1 MILGIDLGNFAT
13 KTSEGVIFKSTVKLG
28 HEAVNN
34 NDTKVIFNGKKY
46 TVGSDN
52 GALNLG
58 KDKINKDH
66 YMICLLTA
74 IAKSSNDKFIEADI
88 VVGLPPELFNS
99 NLKEVLE
106 GKLSTI
112 GRQNIIIG
120 QEEKTI
126 IVKRAE
132 VFSECAIPFSN
143 PSKYENSK
151 TLWIDIG
158 GGSCDIYQ
166 FDGLEASNHATTEL
180 GMLTLYGKMKK
191 SVNQRH
197 GTKYSESDMEDML
210 NQDSYKIYGEM
221 KDISF
226 LKDDVNEYTQ
236 QIFNVIHQQFDPSRE
251 MYLIG
256 GGAEPLF
263 KVFKK
268 EFNHISPEKNAQFL
282 NAHLYKKVGEMI
294 FND

>member
-13 KTSEGVIFKSTVKLG
+13 KTSEGVKFKSTVKLG

-34 NDTKVIFNGKKY
+34 NDIKVIFNGKKY

-58 KDKINKDH
+58 KDKINKEH
-66 YMICLLTA
+66 YIICLLTA
-74 IAKSSNDKFIEADI
+74 IAKSSNEKFIEADI

-99 NLKEVLE
+99 DLKEALE
-106 GKLSTI
+106 EKLNKIGK
-112 GRQNIIIG
+112 QNIIIG

-126 IVKRAE
+126 ILKKAE

-151 TLWIDIG
+151 SLWIDIG

-166 FDGLEASNHATTEL
+166 FDGLEASNHTTTEF
-180 GMLTLYGKMKK
+180 GMLTLYGNMKK
-191 SVNQRH
+191 VVNQKYS
-197 GTKYSESDMEDML
+197 TKYSEDDMEDML
-210 NQDSYKIYGEM
+210 NKDSYKIFGEM

-226 LKDDVNEYTQ
+226 LNDSVNEHTQ
-236 QIFNVIHQQFDPSRE
+236 KIFNVIHQQFDPSRE

-256 GGAEPLF
+256 GGAEPLI

-268 EFNHISPEKNAQFL
+268 EFNHISLEKNAQFL